1 MPEWLIVLLRAIG
14 LYILVFAIIRIIG
27 KKHPAK
33 MTPFAFVNYTVI
45 AVITALLILGV
56 FPNLSFGFMSLAV
69 WVTLPLL
76 GDFLAVRSKSIHDI
90 LHGRETV
97 LIKQGKIME
106 ENLQQVRLTGE
117 ELLADLRQKNVFNLA
132 DVEFAMLETTG
143 ELTVLLKSD
152 KKPVTPYDLQWNV
165 TPQTEPQ
172 TVVLDGN
179 ILHEPLTEM
188 GLTHNWLNIQLETA
202 GLSLD
207 NIFIGQVDSNGE
219 LYFDLF
225 DDSVQMPQANVRELL
240 FANLEKAQADFM
252 KYSHETQDSEAKEM
266 YSRNAK
272 RLDSLMTKLQ
282 PYLLR

>member
-1 MPEWLIVLLRAIG
+1 MPEGFLVLLRAIG
-14 LYILVFAIIRIIG
+14 LYILVFAFIRIIG

-33 MTPFAFVNYTVI
+33 MTPFSFVNYTVI
-45 AVITALLILGV
+45 AVITALLILGSL
-56 FPNLSFGFMSLAV
+56 PSPAFGFLTLAV
-69 WVTLPLL
+69 WVALPIL
-76 GDFLAVRSKSIHDI
+76 GDFLAIRSKMVHDV

-152 KKPVTPYDLQWNV
+152 KKPVTPHDLQWKV
-165 TPQTEPQ
+165 APQTEPQ

-179 ILHEPLTEM
+179 ILHDPLTEM

-219 LYFDLF
+219 LYVDLF
-225 DDSVQMPQANVRELL
+225 DDSVQMPQTKVRELL
-240 FANLEKAQADFM
+240 YANLEKAQADFM
-252 KYSHETQDSEAKEM
+252 KYSYETQDFEAKAM
-266 YSRNAK
+266 YSKNAQ
-272 RLDSLMTKLQ
+272 RLDSLLKKLQ

>member
-1 MPEWLIVLLRAIG
+1 MPEWLMFVLRATG
-14 LYILVFAIIRIIG
+14 LYILIFAFIRIMG

-33 MTPFAFVNYTVI
+33 MTPFSFVNYTVI
-45 AVITALLILGV
+45 AVITALLILGI
-56 FPNLSFGFMSLAV
+56 FPNLAFGFLALAV
-69 WVTLPLL
+69 WVALPIL
-76 GDFLAVRSKSIHDI
+76 GDFLATRSKTIHDI

-97 LIKQGKIME
+97 LIKQGKVME

-152 KKPVTPYDLQWNV
+152 KKPVTPHDLQWNV

-179 ILHEPLTEM
+179 ILHDPLTEM

-225 DDSVQMPQANVRELL
+225 DDSVQMPQAKVRELL
-240 FANLEKAQADFM
+240 YANLEKAQADFM
-252 KYSHETQDSEAKEM
+252 KYSYETQDSDAKAM
-266 YSRNAK
+266 YSTNAQK
-272 RLDSLMTKLQ
+272 LGSLLKKLQ

>member
-1 MPEWLIVLLRAIG
+1 MQEWLIVLLRAIG
-14 LYILVFAIIRIIG
+14 LYILVFAFIRIIG

-33 MTPFAFVNYTVI
+33 TTPFSFVNYTVI
-45 AVITALLILGV
+45 AVITALLILGI
-56 FPNLSFGFMSLAV
+56 FPNLAIGSLALSV
-69 WVTLPLL
+69 WVALPIL
-76 GDFLAVRSKSIHDI
+76 GDFLATRSKAIHDV

-152 KKPVTPYDLQWNV
+152 KKPITPYDLQWDV
-165 TPQTEPQ
+165 APQTEPQ

-179 ILHEPLTEM
+179 ILHDPLTEM

-240 FANLEKAQADFM
+240 YANLEKAQADFM
-252 KYSHETQDSEAKEM
+252 KYSYETQDSEAKSI
-266 YSRNAK
+266 YYRNAE
-272 RLDSLMTKLQ
+272 RLDSLIKKLQ